1 MAGEVDGNR
10 LVAIDVLA
18 GLDFSIFV
26 ASSMLVAD
34 FTVTSPSMP
43 AVRIITGQGI
53 VSLPS
58 LLER

>member
-18 GLDFSIFV
+18 RLDFGIFV

-34 FTVTSPSMP
+34 FTVTSLSMP
-43 AVRIITGQGI
+43 AVRIITG
-53 VSLPS
+53 
-58 LLER
+58 